1 MKRLLNVDEV
11 LDSEKR
17 SAERYGWDLQL
28 TEEKGPDGTPQ
39 WVVTIETKALGD
51 FTNDWMKN
59 KTLSDSD
66 QRRVYRFDA
75 ETKRLE
81 DLEVWVHVGEE
92 QILALDI
99 TEIVYNP
106 EIDPDLW
113 VVDAPDGTVWARKPE
128 VLPDNDK
135 YARMTPDQVAHA
147 FFQALADEDWD
158 EALKFYPW
166 SDFTQDARD
175 TYGGLK
181 IIEIGEPFQSGDY
194 SGWFVP
200 YKIKL
205 ESGFLWFGVKK
216 HNLALRNDNQ
226 AGRYVVDGGF

>member
-1 MKRLLNVDEV
+1 
-11 LDSEKR
+11 
-17 SAERYGWDLQL
+17 
-28 TEEKGPDGTPQ
+28 
-39 WVVTIETKALGD
+39 
-51 FTNDWMKN
+51 
-59 KTLSDSD
+59 
-66 QRRVYRFDA
+66 
-75 ETKRLE
+75 
-81 DLEVWVHVGEE
+81 
-92 QILALDI
+92 
-99 TEIVYNP
+99 
-106 EIDPDLW
+106 
-113 VVDAPDGTVWARKPE
+113 

-166 SDFTQDARD
+166 SDFTQDARG

-205 ESGFLWFGVKK
+205 ESGFLWFGVKQ
-216 HNLALRNDNQ
+216 HNLALRNDND
-226 AGRYVVDGGF
+226 AGRCVVDGGF